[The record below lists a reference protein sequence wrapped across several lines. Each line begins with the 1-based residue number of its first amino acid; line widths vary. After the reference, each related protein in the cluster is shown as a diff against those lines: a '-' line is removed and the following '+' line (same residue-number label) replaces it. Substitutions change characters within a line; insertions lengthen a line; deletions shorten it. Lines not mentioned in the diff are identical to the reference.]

1 MQSRK
6 HYWMTLGAI
15 GLSVSLH
22 GYAQDTNQPTSDST
36 NTMNTDASASTARWN
51 DNESSR
57 RQSWIPLTS
66 YGYAGANVGATSLN
80 LPGCSPGVYCD
91 DSGNGFKIYTGGMIS
106 RVFGVEA
113 SYVQL
118 LGVDRNGGDARA
130 KGLNLGL
137 VANLPVTDRVNLF
150 AKVGAIYGWTR
161 TGSSVAGA
169 PNGDNS
175 DLNWSYG
182 AGAQVDLAGNWGV
195 RVDWDVYRMKFASGT
210 TNASLYSVGLVY
222 KF

>member
-15 GLSVSLH
+15 GLSISLQ
-22 GYAQDTNQPTSDST
+22 GQAQETSQSSPES
-36 NTMNTDASASTARWN
+36 MNTQAPSTTTRWS
-51 DNESSR
+51 DNETSR
-57 RQSWIPLTS
+57 RQSWLPMTS
-66 YGYAGANVGATSLN
+66 YGYAGANVGVTSLN

-91 DSGNGFKIYTGGMIS
+91 DSGNGFKVYTGGMIS

-113 SYVQL
+113 TYVQL

-130 KGLNLGL
+130 KGVNVGL

-169 PNGDNS
+169 PSGDNS

-195 RVDWDVYRMKFASGT
+195 RVDWDVYRMKFASGV